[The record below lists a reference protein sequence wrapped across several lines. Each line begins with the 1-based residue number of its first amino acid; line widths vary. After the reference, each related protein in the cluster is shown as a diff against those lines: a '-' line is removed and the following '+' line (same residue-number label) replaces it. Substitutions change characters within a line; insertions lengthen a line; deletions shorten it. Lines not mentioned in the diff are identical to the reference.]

1 MRITA
6 GKGVFLLSNIG
17 DIIRLETVDNRVRHT
32 KRKVHVEQ
40 KNNEIPKQ
48 YAGDIRRYLDYC
60 TRSDQPDGT
69 EAMLDYLYGSLM
81 DQKVKKTTWE
91 RRLAAIKK
99 HLAVLHRIDFKKKT
113 DVTSEL
119 SAMRRIY
126 EDESNAHLIRVQGKS
141 SVDKAELLEMILKL
155 HTREKAICLVN
166 LITANRP
173 NEMVRMKIKDFN
185 LEGRTVEIYLM
196 KQKKWHT
203 KRLTLETVKVV
214 KIYIQEY
221 QLKPGDYFV
230 GRVYKDGRYESVE
243 ISETGYWKSLQRWT
257 GLTGYNFRKSQVV
270 AMHEAGADLPTI
282 AKQTGHK
289 SLETLVEHYLT
300 VSDSTVDKY
309 L

>member
-1 MRITA
+1 MSST
-6 GKGVFLLSNIG
+6 GNF
-17 DIIRLETVDNRVRHT
+17 IRLETGDNRVRHT

-60 TRSDQPDGT
+60 VKSDQPDGT

-81 DQKVKKTTWE
+81 EQKVKKTTWE

-99 HLAVLHRIDFKKKT
+99 HLAVIHRIDFKKET

-126 EDESNAHLIRVQGKS
+126 SEEGNAHLIRVQGKS

-155 HTREKAICLVN
+155 PTREKAICLVN

-185 LEGRTVEIYLM
+185 LEGRTVDVYLM

-203 KRLTLETVKVV
+203 KRLTLEAVKMV
-214 KIYIQEY
+214 KNYIREY
-221 QLKPGDYFV
+221 RLRPDNYFV
-230 GRVYKDGRYESVE
+230 GRVYRGGRYESFE
-243 ISETGYWKSLQRWT
+243 MTETGYWKSLQRWT
-257 GLTGYNFRKSQVV
+257 GLTGYNFRKSQVI

-289 SLETLVEHYLT
+289 SLETLVEHYLS